1 MSDKNWFYNFISD
14 VSVSVD
20 TGNLRTYSTQLSG
33 VCKNSE
39 KIAARIAKI
48 CKNFDSVNAI
58 RTVNNGASIV
68 KKCKQY
74 IDFTASAFE
83 DTENYLSKINPTDI
97 KAIRYG
103 MITAGL
109 SDDPS
114 SRAVAKLNSNARK
127 ITDPGMNK
135 TVGLKGSASY
145 SKQIDSRTAAYIWKK
160 DTNTGDAINV
170 VAKWQHYEKGKTPQ
184 DILDKE
190 WGTDE
195 EKSKKLEKEISIIDF
210 SHSFFDTSS
219 KELGDQTSWLSGQ
232 VFHREAHLDAGAG
245 HSSKK
250 GWYVEAEAG
259 TSFSVLTGTLKGS
272 LGDEVLGL
280 NGSVN
285 AEVGSVSGSL
295 GFSASTK
302 EGVGLNASLEA
313 DIVKVGLTGGFT
325 VLGVDAEASANVKV
339 GFGAHAKVGYKKGVV
354 TCDIGA
360 AFGLGFDLKFK
371 VDVKKPVKAVKKA
384 AKAAWRKIKSWF

>member
-1 MSDKNWFYNFISD
+1 MSEKNWFYNFISD

-97 KAIRYG
+97 IAIRYG

-160 DTNTGDAINV
+160 DTNTGDAIKV

-195 EKSKKLEKEISIIDF
+195 EEKSKKIESDISLF
-210 SHSFFDTSS
+210 NVSHTFYDKSAKD
-219 KELGDQTSWLSGQ
+219 LGDPSSWLSGQ
-232 VFHREAHLDAGAG
+232 VLHREAHASGG
-245 HSSKK
+245 VGYNSKK
-250 GWYVEAEAG
+250 GWYVEGEIGA
-259 TSFSVLTGTLKGS
+259 SVSALTGTLKGS
-272 LGDEVLGL
+272 LFGDTLK
-280 NGSVN
+280 GSVN
-285 AEVGSVSGSL
+285 AEVGTVSGSL
-295 GFSASTK
+295 SGGWSQK
-302 EGVGLNASLEA
+302 EGFHAGASLEA
-313 DIVKVGLTGGFT
+313 DIVKVGVTGGIS
-325 VLGVDAEASANVKV
+325 VLGVDAEASASVKV
-339 GFGAHAKVGYKKGVV
+339 GFGAHANVGFKKGVV

-360 AFGLGFDLKFK
+360 AFGLGFDVKIK
-371 VDVKKPVKAVKKA
+371 VDLKKPVKAVKKA
-384 AKAAWRKIKSWF
+384 AKAAWRKFKSWF